1 MRRAVAVPWWPVELS
16 LSPRGQLARAIY
28 LGPRAVRAVPRAQT
42 TIGVAAVIVGIVTS
56 FMVIRLT
63 GGSPN
68 PWNHLGYAPI
78 VLAAYLFGVRGA
90 LPTAI
95 GVALVLGP
103 VPVLIGIS
111 GGTEDVT
118 AWTIRGA
125 AFTVVGAVSGAL
137 FDRCRLSLARWQ
149 AAALDV
155 AEQQRVG
162 MVALARGAEA
172 KDTDTGDHIV
182 RVQLASMVLAEATGV
197 SEEAAAAI
205 GWSAMLHDVGKLHV
219 PDAILLKPGPLSS
232 DEWEL
237 MRQHTLFGEQIL
249 RDGAAFEMA
258 RRIAR
263 WHHENIDGSG
273 YPDGLRGEQIP
284 FEARIVRVADA
295 FDAMTHDRPYK
306 QAMSLEAALAE
317 LERCAGSDF
326 DPELVRLFVQ
336 LIEQDATLM
345 SRLAAHRI

>member
-1 MRRAVAVPWWPVELS
+1 VVAAPGL
-16 LSPRGQLARAIY
+16 
-28 LGPRAVRAVPRAQT
+28 QT
-42 TIGVAAVIVGIVTS
+42 AAGVAAVVVGVLAA
-56 FMVIRLT
+56 FVAIRLT

-78 VLAAYLFGVRGA
+78 VLAAYLYGMRGA
-90 LPTAI
+90 VPTAV

-103 VPVLIGIS
+103 LPLLVGIS

-125 AFTVVGAVSGAL
+125 AFVVVGAVSGAL
-137 FDRCRLSLARWQ
+137 FDRCRLSLTRWQ

-182 RVQLASMVLAEATGV
+182 RVQLASIVLAEATGV

-219 PDAILLKPGPLSS
+219 PDAILLKPGPLTS
-232 DEWEL
+232 DEWDL

-273 YPDGLRGEQIP
+273 YLDGLRGEQIP

-306 QAMSLEAALAE
+306 QAMGLDAALAE
-317 LERCAGSDF
+317 LQRCAGSQF

-336 LIEQDATLM
+336 LVERDATLVA
-345 SRLAAHRI
+345 RLATHRI

>member
-1 MRRAVAVPWWPVELS
+1 MAAVV
-16 LSPRGQLARAIY
+16 
-28 LGPRAVRAVPRAQT
+28 
-42 TIGVAAVIVGIVTS
+42 IGVVASFAVV
-56 FMVIRLT
+56 RLT

-78 VLAAYLFGVRGA
+78 VLAAYLFGLRGA
-90 LPTAI
+90 VPAALA
-95 GVALVLGP
+95 VALVLGP
-103 VPVLIGIS
+103 LPMLIGID

-118 AWTIRGA
+118 AWIIRGA
-125 AFTVVGAVSGAL
+125 AFVVVGAVSGAL
-137 FDRCRLSLARWQ
+137 FDRSRMTLARWQ

-155 AEQQRVG
+155 AEQQRLG

-182 RVQLASMVLAEATGV
+182 RVQLASKVLAEATGV
-197 SEEAAAAI
+197 SEESAAAI

-219 PDAILLKPGPLSS
+219 PDAILLKPGPLTA
-232 DEWEL
+232 DEWDL
-237 MRQHTLFGEQIL
+237 MRRHTLFGEQIL
-249 RDGAAFEMA
+249 RDGDAFAVA

-263 WHHENIDGSG
+263 WHHENVDGSG

-306 QAMSLEAALAE
+306 RAMSLEAALEE
-317 LERCAGSDF
+317 LQRCAGSQF
-326 DPELVRLFVQ
+326 DPELVRLFTD
-336 LIEQDATLM
+336 LIARDPTLM